1 MRAVSSA
8 ILDAS
13 ILTRVASA
21 LTCGSVG
28 LVAVGSAAQSL
39 SAAPLGASRVSAA
52 YLRLPASS
60 ICHGPPTR
68 DMSESAHAASQ
79 SSSRSKAGFDS
90 SSSALSLLTQCVRSR
105 SRSQRCA
112 SSLRAPSKRGGTV
125 IVALATELAG
135 TTGAI
140 ERLETR
146 IDGISSI
153 VEGQLERARAAGEV
167 REGVDLRLFSSA
179 VCGAFL
185 FAAFRR
191 IREQGDAFDAP
202 AFSTELMDLVTQG
215 VMA

>member
-1 MRAVSSA
+1 MRAVA
-8 ILDAS
+8 QQ
-13 ILTRVASA
+13 VAA
-21 LTCGSVG
+21 
-28 LVAVGSAAQSL
+28 
-39 SAAPLGASRVSAA
+39 
-52 YLRLPASS
+52 LRLEPA
-60 ICHGPPTR
+60 G
-68 DMSESAHAASQ
+68 
-79 SSSRSKAGFDS
+79 
-90 SSSALSLLTQCVRSR
+90 AL
-105 SRSQRCA
+105 
-112 SSLRAPSKRGGTV
+112 
-125 IVALATELAG
+125 
-135 TTGAI
+135 GAI